1 MGIEYKTHP
10 ATFEELCD
18 SVRGQVERAREL
30 SIKGEVVPPDEMVEL
45 TSESFMATLDRIEQ
59 LSDIVTHQAMLF
71 VQVNEIFKWVFKYLG
86 IDIEKIIAEEI
97 PTNLDWLEDD
107 ESEEG

>member
-10 ATFEELCD
+10 YTFEELCD

-30 SIKGEVVPPDEMVEL
+30 AMMGETVPYDEMVEL
-45 TSESFMATLDRIEQ
+45 TAESFLAMVDRIDQ
-59 LSDIVTHQAMLF
+59 LGDIVSHQALLF
-71 VQVNEIFKWVFKYLG
+71 VQVNEIFKWVFKYIG

-97 PTNLDWLEDD
+97 TVNLDFLDD